1 MPCSLVMGA
10 NISEEPAGSSSNT
23 KVCAYAVQTKETWD
37 FWCNKTASPG
47 FSFLSQLHSH
57 IFQNITNT
65 ERTKTDILFYKYQI
79 IIQCMEPLMTE
90 GQKLFN

>member
-47 FSFLSQLHSH
+47 FSFLSQLHTVTYSKTLQTQKGLKQTYYF
-57 IFQNITNT
+57 INI
-65 ERTKTDILFYKYQI
+65 K
-79 IIQCMEPLMTE
+79 
-90 GQKLFN
+90 